1 MGTER
6 YYLATNT
13 RYVDMSSVLLTNSF
27 HLSMLIENLWGLFS
41 WQRKLEIIEI
51 WARVFEYWQKNNLF
65 NEGNTYKEM
74 SMEEMCAE
82 DRNKMGDESPIWK
95 LVQVMTDSV
104 KWVRLQ
110 VIIKDVSGWSVR
122 V

>member
-1 MGTER
+1 
-6 YYLATNT
+6 
-13 RYVDMSSVLLTNSF
+13 
-27 HLSMLIENLWGLFS
+27 MLIENLWGLFS